1 MKIVFRLVG
10 RRPGRPEA
18 RHFTLES
25 EEGKG
30 LDDQRRAWEHFKQVS
45 TVHGLQFGLS
55 GSGVITLK
63 ADNDQLNTDTVAAIR
78 RHVEAAL
85 DVIK

>member
-10 RRPGRPEA
+10 RRPGKSEA
-18 RHFTLES
+18 QHFTLES

-30 LDDQRRAWEHFKQVS
+30 LDDQRRAWEHFKLIS
-45 TVHGLQFGLS
+45 TVHGLQFGLA

-78 RHVEAAL
+78 RNVEAAL
-85 DVIK
+85 GVIK